1 MCSARYTSISPQ
13 CNTSFITRASAQSA
27 AVAQQLRAMGGWA
40 TAYTAYNFVKGPG
53 CPAGVT
59 VAEQMAAAAADA
71 VDVLVV
77 VNQNGAQNSNSTIG
91 VVYDDVL
98 AHLASAAGAG
108 WNTTIIG
115 GTSARARAAAA
126 CSATVGWD

>member
-1 MCSARYTSISPQ
+1 M
-13 CNTSFITRASAQSA
+13 
-27 AVAQQLRAMGGWA
+27 AQQLRAMGGDLHDA
-40 TAYTAYNFVKGPG
+40 TAYTSYTFVKGPG

-77 VNQNGAQNSNSTIG
+77 VNQNGAQSSNSTIG

-98 AHLASAAGAG
+98 AHLASAAGAR

-115 GTSARARAAAA
+115 GMSARARAAAA
-126 CSATVGWD
+126 YSATVGWA